1 MRKGL
6 FRRKIVAYVCAATMV
21 FCSLAG
27 VSVAKSTQVAA
38 EDTETAIQLDDAA
51 SGMNKTLHIDKAA
64 KNAKDGVKY
73 SYQGFVTFKDLAT
86 KDFKYL
92 KLTYT
97 GDITCL
103 RFEFN
108 EKTTDNN
115 QGPFWFDPN
124 NEAPDHFVTADG
136 SEIPMV
142 GNNTTIIIDLEKSGV
157 DMSKYNNGIHMHAN
171 STTEAAFDVTLKDCV
186 LTSVLP
192 SASGSGSDSNS
203 NSGNSNGSVNNSGD
217 NGNSNNSNSNGSG
230 SDNGNGNSKSAANET
245 GAAGGNGTA
254 TGTSSSTDAPTTGA
268 PVWPIAVAV
277 GGIVL
282 AGAAFGVTRKMKED

>member
-6 FRRKIVAYVCAATMV
+6 FKRRIAAYVCVTAMV
-21 FCSLAG
+21 FCGLAG
-27 VSVAKSTQVAA
+27 VSTVKSTQVAA

-51 SGMNKTLHIDKAA
+51 SGMNKTLHIDKAS
-64 KNAKDGVKY
+64 KDAKDGVKY

-92 KLTYT
+92 KMTYT
-97 GDITCL
+97 GDITYL

-124 NEAPDHFVTADG
+124 NESPDHFVTADG

-142 GNNTTIIIDLEKSGV
+142 GNNTTIIIDLEKSGI
-157 DMSKYNNGIHMHAN
+157 DMSKYNNGIHMHGN

-192 SASGSGSDSNS
+192 SDSSGDSNS
-203 NSGNSNGSVNNSGD
+203 NSNSNNGNGSVNNGSN
-217 NGNSNNSNSNGSG
+217 NGNSNGNDGS
-230 SDNGNGNSKSAANET
+230 NGNSKSAQKEA
-245 GAAGGNGTA
+245 GASDGNGT
-254 TGTSSSTDAPTTGA
+254 SSEGGSTDAPITGA

-277 GGIVL
+277 GGIVI
-282 AGAAFGVTRKMKED
+282 AGAAFGVSRKIKED

>member
-6 FRRKIVAYVCAATMV
+6 FSRKIVAYVCAATMI
-21 FCSLAG
+21 FCGLAG

-38 EDTETAIQLDDAA
+38 EDTETEIQLDDAA
-51 SGMNKTLHIDKAA
+51 SGMNKKLHIDKAA
-64 KNAKDGVKY
+64 KDAQDGVLY

-92 KLTYT
+92 KITYT

-108 EKTTDNN
+108 EKTSDAN

-186 LTSVLP
+186 LTSELP
-192 SASGSGSDSNS
+192 STGSGSDKK
-203 NSGNSNGSVNNSGD
+203 
-217 NGNSNNSNSNGSG
+217 SNSNGNG
-230 SDNGNGNSKSAANET
+230 NDKDNGNDNGNSKSAENES
-245 GAAGGNGTA
+245 GGSDGNGTS
-254 TGTSSSTDAPTTGA
+254 TGTTVSTDAPTTGA

-277 GGIVL
+277 GGIVV
-282 AGAAFGVTRKMKED
+282 AGVGFGVTRTKKFND